1 MANRRFGFV
10 SLFFLAAVVGLAYD
24 DYVSARQKF
33 DQIETG
39 RLRPGSRVTL
49 SPRELDAY
57 VAREAP
63 AGVRNPRLELQAGV
77 ARGVALIDF
86 GKVRRAQGHPPGWL
100 MSKLLDGER
109 PVSVTARIRSANGQ
123 ATVDVQKVE
132 ISGVAIDGRNARVPD
147 RERSVPDLPRRCG
160 GPSLRT
166 RPSHRPARCATRRG
180 RCRDRQVAEMATAIG
195 ISLERRRVFSRPSR
209 PLRRHREPPRN
220 SGSDAAARLLRRERS
235 I

>member
-10 SLFFLAAVVGLAYD
+10 PLFFLAAVVGLGYD

-63 AGVRNPRLELQAGV
+63 PGVRNPRLELQAGV

-132 ISGVAIDGRNARVPD
+132 ISGIAIDGATLDFLIENVL
-147 RERSVPDLPRRCG
+147 LPAY
-160 GPSLRT
+160 P
-166 RPSHRPARCATRRG
+166 
-180 RCRDRQVAEMATAIG
+180 
-195 ISLERRRVFSRPSR
+195 
-209 PLRRHREPPRN
+209 
-220 SGSDAAARLLRRERS
+220 DAAVGRPFELGHRIERLDVQPGAVGVV
-235 I
+235 IGK